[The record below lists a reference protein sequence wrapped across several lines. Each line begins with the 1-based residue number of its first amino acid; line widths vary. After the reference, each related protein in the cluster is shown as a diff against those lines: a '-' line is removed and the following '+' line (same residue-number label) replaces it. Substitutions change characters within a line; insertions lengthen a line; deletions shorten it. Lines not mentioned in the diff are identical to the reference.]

1 MVYALLG
8 NNQARDPWLDE
19 SFATYAQARAAGQLD
34 IYKHSD
40 VDSDVRGKLGQP
52 MTYWAGRGGFDR
64 YVRGVYD
71 QSAAALIEGQRRAG
85 DDVFAQAMR
94 AYIDTYAHQVVE
106 PADVEKAFKSE
117 KGKPPIEEEGSSDS
131 AVIEGGETQLI
142 DLDLKPGRY
151 AFYCFITDRQG
162 GPPHALKGMVDEFE
176 IK

>member
-40 VDSDVRGKLGQP
+40 VDSDVRAKLGQP

-71 QSAAALIEGQRRAG
+71 QGAAALIEGQRRGRSGRIRPG
-85 DDVFAQAMR
+85 DARTSTPMQTRWSNPPNA
-94 AYIDTYAHQVVE
+94 
-106 PADVEKAFKSE
+106 EKAFKDA
-117 KGKPPIEEEGSSDS
+117 P
-131 AVIEGGETQLI
+131 VVV
-142 DLDLKPGRY
+142 DLLREAGRVGVHPERG
-151 AFYCFITDRQG
+151 RQAPRRG
-162 GPPHALKGMVDEFE
+162 TRIGPSL
-176 IK
+176 